1 MGLFE
6 DKKVVQSDPK
16 PEKDNESN
24 AAAKMRYR
32 VRRKSSNP
40 VIATE
45 IQAVADNKN
54 NLRSNEI
61 PKDLIEAI
69 EQNREEEK
77 EGLRRDS
84 GQDAQYVADNDIG
97 G

>member
-1 MGLFE
+1 
-6 DKKVVQSDPK
+6 
-16 PEKDNESN
+16 
-24 AAAKMRYR
+24 MRYR

>member
-54 NLRSNEI
+54 NLRSKEI

-77 EGLRRDS
+77 ERLRRDS